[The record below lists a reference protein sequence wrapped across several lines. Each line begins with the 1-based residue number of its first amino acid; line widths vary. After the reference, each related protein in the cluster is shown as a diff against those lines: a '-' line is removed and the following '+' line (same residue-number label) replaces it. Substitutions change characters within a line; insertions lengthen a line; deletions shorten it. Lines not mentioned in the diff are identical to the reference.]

1 MVPRVPESFVGGAQ
15 AARHSG
21 LSRRQGSRQGAVEM
35 SDCLHCDINEI
46 VEKHLEA
53 SESVDVVELAARM
66 AESLAELIA
75 FVAPEEER
83 DKVLA
88 HTIAHLGEM
97 YIEKCTSER
106 DTKH

>member
-1 MVPRVPESFVGGAQ
+1 
-15 AARHSG
+15 
-21 LSRRQGSRQGAVEM
+21 M

-53 SESVDVVELAARM
+53 SEDVDVVELAARM

-75 FVAPEEER
+75 FVAPEGER